1 MPFIIG
7 WFWLL
12 LLVGGALGRNL
23 LMGLA
28 GVVGALLAL
37 EGLMWLWAQHVRL
50 LVPAEK
56 VNTGRLMVKSTGGD
70 NSIEVKVLARPSWV
84 QRSAGWLFAL
94 ILFTIEVS
102 LTTWAILSIFGIEI
116 PFPLL

>member
-37 EGLMWLWAQHVRL
+37 EGLMWLWAR
-50 LVPAEK
+50 A
-56 VNTGRLMVKSTGGD
+56 
-70 NSIEVKVLARPSWV
+70 
-84 QRSAGWLFAL
+84 
-94 ILFTIEVS
+94 
-102 LTTWAILSIFGIEI
+102 
-116 PFPLL
+116 